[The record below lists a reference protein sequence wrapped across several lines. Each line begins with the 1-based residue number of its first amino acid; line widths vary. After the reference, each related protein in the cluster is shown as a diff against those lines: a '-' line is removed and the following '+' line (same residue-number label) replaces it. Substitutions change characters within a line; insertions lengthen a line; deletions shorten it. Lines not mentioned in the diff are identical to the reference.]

1 MRKYLFVLAAASS
14 TLAATLSTM
23 ALSAQVTNP
32 DRTTD
37 TTPLA
42 SNTPTA
48 DSNPR
53 IRTADTDLLPR
64 TTDTP
69 VLPRTTPTTN
79 TTPLASTIRTTDTTP
94 LASSTRT
101 ADTTRVPDSSLASDK
116 NIRNKVL
123 NDIQDNLDKKT
134 KNIDQTLS
142 RLDHKVDSLDI
153 AIAASRDARDKVD
166 KLLLRVQ
173 SLEKKQQAIEENELY
188 VYQANYQ
195 SAIINLVSMDK
206 EIKPL
211 VLFNSA
217 KSFFSTLSETTDPMK
232 YPGYQDWYKKFY
244 DYIQREKDREPSLN
258 VLHDM
263 VQITG
268 NLTTAAS
275 ITGPISQALFLGINS
290 FINSLGSKKKE
301 LRDQSQKMFL
311 LTAKLSQFDYDKDL
325 VEQQWDIVT
334 NELEKLQIHY
344 DTILNQNLALLKVSP
359 EDYNHQFS
367 KETDAERRYLFLTG
381 LRKSASLLVTNRKS
395 ADVKNWKQPI
405 YYELMDVQSLKMRFG
420 ELTFDI
426 RGIIGRYQ
434 ELIKKYRNDPEI
446 GIKVQGLEV
455 KLNALSDTFDGA
467 FDPTEYIN
475 SATRMY
481 LVN

>member
-1 MRKYLFVLAAASS
+1 
-14 TLAATLSTM
+14 
-23 ALSAQVTNP
+23 
-32 DRTTD
+32 
-37 TTPLA
+37 
-42 SNTPTA
+42 
-48 DSNPR
+48 
-53 IRTADTDLLPR
+53 
-64 TTDTP
+64 
-69 VLPRTTPTTN
+69 
-79 TTPLASTIRTTDTTP
+79 
-94 LASSTRT
+94 
-101 ADTTRVPDSSLASDK
+101 
-116 NIRNKVL
+116 
-123 NDIQDNLDKKT
+123 
-134 KNIDQTLS
+134 
-142 RLDHKVDSLDI
+142 
-153 AIAASRDARDKVD
+153 
-166 KLLLRVQ
+166 
-173 SLEKKQQAIEENELY
+173 
-188 VYQANYQ
+188 
-195 SAIINLVSMDK
+195 MDK

-217 KSFFSTLSETTDPMK
+217 KSFFSTLSETADPMK

-244 DYIQREKDREPSLN
+244 DYIEREKDREPALN

-268 NLTTAAS
+268 NLTSAAS

-325 VEQQWDIVT
+325 VEQQWDLVT

-344 DTILNQNLALLKVSP
+344 DTILNQNLTLLKVSP
-359 EDYNHQFS
+359 GEYSRQFS
-367 KETDAERRYLFLTG
+367 KETDAELRYQFLTD
-381 LRKSASLLVTNRKS
+381 LRKSASALVTNRKS
-395 ADVKNWKQPI
+395 ADIKNWKQPI

-434 ELIKKYRNDPEI
+434 DLIKKYRNDPEI
-446 GIKVQGLEV
+446 GTKIQGLEV